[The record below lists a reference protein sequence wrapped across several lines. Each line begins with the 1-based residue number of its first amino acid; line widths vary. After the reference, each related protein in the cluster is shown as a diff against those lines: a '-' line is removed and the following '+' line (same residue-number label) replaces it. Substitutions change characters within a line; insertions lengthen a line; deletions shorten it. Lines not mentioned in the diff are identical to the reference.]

1 VNIRPAIP
9 ADAPAIAAI
18 QVAAWRAAYRGHM
31 PDAALDELDVSAGS
45 LMWGKL
51 LQSDHAITVAEVDGQ
66 TVAFCCVVPSRDPD
80 HNPDSD
86 AEISAIYVYPN
97 HWRRGAGRA
106 LCTAAFA
113 AAADSAFGAIAL
125 WVLAT
130 NAPAIRFYE
139 TMGFRRDSATKSETV
154 AEGVLVQLVRLR
166 RKLP

>member
-1 VNIRPAIP
+1 MNIRAAIP
-9 ADAPAIAAI
+9 ADAPTIAAI

-31 PDAALDELDVSAGS
+31 PDAALDELDVSAGCQ
-45 LMWGKL
+45 MWGKL

-66 TVAFCCVVPSRDPD
+66 TVAFCCVVPSRDPG
-80 HNPDSD
+80 HNPESD
-86 AEISAIYVYPN
+86 AEIAAIHVDPK

-113 AAADSAFGAIAL
+113 AAADSAFAKIVL

-139 TMGFRRDSATKSETV
+139 AMGFQPDFATKSETV
-154 AEGVLVQLVRLR
+154 AGGVLVQLVRLR
-166 RKLP
+166 RNLP